1 MTREEDLIE
10 ALEKVMDEMA
20 DDDDDESLDEE
31 IREQSPL
38 PDSAIEAMSSE
49 EKREYLNSLEDDGEE
64 RANTY
69 TETIEI
75 PAPGQQEGSTTVEV
89 ERKGRVN
96 SYEDVREFE
105 KRTRGY
111 LSGAK
116 EQARAN
122 SSQNDG
128 SDDLDIPQAGSGGDD
143 DE

>member
-1 MTREEDLIE
+1 MGMTREEDLIDVLE
-10 ALEKVMDEMA
+10 AVIDEMA
-20 DDDDDESLDEE
+20 DDDESLDEE

-69 TETIEI
+69 TEEIEI

-96 SYEDVREFE
+96 SYEDMLEFE

-111 LSGAK
+111 LSGAP